1 MKQVATNT
9 PVPERPLAI
18 SLLLGISGWV
28 AGGFLLMFVALLFR
42 PDTAGQAAFAAVVLL
57 GAAWGLFK
65 VDGDGTQVFVP
76 QFALALSIAG
86 QCLMLFAM
94 SKDLHGIAQISG
106 AALVLQAALV
116 LVMPNRMHRTLSTLF
131 ALVAWALTVR
141 FGLFG
146 EPGYSYSSAARPM
159 PSLPVA
165 LATWVLAWGPVFAAL
180 WWGIRRQKAWA
191 ENPWAPAV
199 SAVITGLIG
208 GLAFATLASYP
219 FESFRLFGNEQSSIG
234 GLAMWPLLSTLG
246 ALGALMAAFALHRR
260 ALMAMCLVAALLHV
274 GHFYYALGVSLLAKS
289 LLMLVMGAL
298 CLAAAHALRTKE
310 SA

>member
-1 MKQVATNT
+1 MNQIASNT
-9 PVPERPLAI
+9 PAPERPLAI
-18 SLLLGISGWV
+18 SLLLGVSGWV
-28 AGGFLLMFVALLFR
+28 AGGFLLMFVAVLFR
-42 PDTAGQAAFAAVVLL
+42 PDTAGQAAFAGVILL

-65 VDGDGTQVFVP
+65 VDGDGAQVFVT

-86 QCLMLFAM
+86 QCLALFAM

-106 AALVLQAALV
+106 AALVLQVALV
-116 LVMPNRMHRTLSTLF
+116 LVMPNRLHRTLSTLF
-131 ALVAWALTVR
+131 ALIAWAMTVR

-146 EPGYSYSSAARPM
+146 EPSYSYSSTRYI

-165 LATWVLAWGPVFAAL
+165 LATWVLAWGPVMASL
-180 WWGIRRQKAWA
+180 WWAVRQQKVWA
-191 ENPWAPAV
+191 ENPWAPAL
-199 SAVITGLIG
+199 SAVITGLIS

-219 FESFRLFGNEQSSIG
+219 FESFRWFGNEQLSIG
-234 GLAMWPLLSTLG
+234 GLAMWPVLSALG
-246 ALGALMAAFALHRR
+246 ALCALMAAFALRRR
-260 ALMAMCLVAALLHV
+260 ALMAMCLIAALMHV

-289 LLMLVMGAL
+289 LLMLVVGAL